1 MRAWCGKISGLPAK
15 YYKISVL
22 ETSQGYYEN
31 TYRSVRITTDTDL
44 SQFVGSVQW
53 VCPSPYRIGHKRKN
67 WFLDFSSCAE
77 AETEVFDP
85 KQVLF
90 ETFRS
95 SGKGGQNVNKVET
108 GVRVIYL
115 PTGQASVCT
124 EERSQYLN
132 KQKQWRASGKWY
144 KVKIS
149 KNKLLPEMRTGAGI
163 PVWNVEMHG
172 QSLKDGILSEW
183 HNSKPLLVVFTL
195 AEYNGRNNKPLYKG
209 KVISNVTIVCNRRST
224 EIHCFAS

>member
-1 MRAWCGKISGLPAK
+1 MRTWGGKISGLPAK
-15 YYKISVL
+15 HYKISVL

-108 GVRVIYL
+108 GVRAIYL
-115 PTGQASVCT
+115 PTGQTSVCT
-124 EERSQYLN
+124 DERSQYLN
-132 KQKQWRASGKWY
+132 KQKAVARLRQMVQSENQQKQAVIRNENWGRHTSLERGNAR
-144 KVKIS
+144 VKF
-149 KNKLLPEMRTGAGI
+149 E
-163 PVWNVEMHG
+163 
-172 QSLKDGILSEW
+172 
-183 HNSKPLLVVFTL
+183 
-195 AEYNGRNNKPLYKG
+195 GRYFKR
-209 KVISNVTIVCNRRST
+209 V
-224 EIHCFAS
+224 A